1 MQLQNTTKREQLQL
15 IQEGDKTQKVIARFI
30 AEQDVKSSSK
40 RTYQRGLKQW
50 FVWVEEQLLDLS
62 QITRV
67 EVLRYKEQLLE
78 GGLSPLTVGSYL
90 TVLRKFYEWTEAR
103 KLYPNVAKGVKTPRR
118 KKQFKK
124 QPLSIE
130 VSKQL
135 LAHFQGVALRDY
147 AIVNLLLRTGLRT
160 IEVVRADIE
169 DITFKQGRRVL
180 LIQGKGK
187 DSKDAF
193 VILTDKSY
201 QPIADYLE
209 SRKGHKPGEP
219 LFISTSNN
227 NKGGRL
233 TTRTVSSIAKEGLRA
248 IGIDAKEFTAHS
260 FRHTTAVN
268 ILRAGGTL
276 ANAQSVLRHESPAT
290 TQIYTATIEEELRLK
305 EAPEAL
311 LDDVF

>member
-1 MQLQNTTKREQLQL
+1 MNLQATTTETLQL
-15 IQEGDKTQKVIARFI
+15 IQDADKVKKVIARFI
-30 AEQDVKSSSK
+30 AEQDVKRSSK
-40 RTYQRGLKQW
+40 RTYERSLKQW

-78 GGLSPLTVGSYL
+78 GALSPLTVGSYL
-90 TVLRKFYEWTEAR
+90 AVLRNFYAWTEAN
-103 KLYPNVAKGVKTPRR
+103 KLYPNVAKDVKTPSRE
-118 KKQFKK
+118 KKFKK
-124 QPLSIE
+124 HPLSIDN
-130 VSKQL
+130 SKKL
-135 LAHFQGVALRDY
+135 LEHFRGAALRDY

-160 IEVVRADIE
+160 IEVVRADVK
-169 DITFKQGRRVL
+169 DITFRQGRRVL
-180 LIQGKGK
+180 NIQGKGK

-209 SRKGHKPGEP
+209 SRKGHKVGEP
-219 LFISTSNN
+219 LFTSTSNN

-233 TTRTVSSIAKEGLRA
+233 TTRTVSSIAKGGLRA

-260 FRHTTAVN
+260 LRHTTAVN
-268 ILRAGGTL
+268 ILRVGGSL
-276 ANAQSVLRHESPAT
+276 ANVQSVLRHANPAT
-290 TQIYTATIEEELRLK
+290 TQIYTATIEDELRLK

>member
-1 MQLQNTTKREQLQL
+1 MLLQTTTKTELQSLEKGAKTEL
-15 IQEGDKTQKVIARFI
+15 IIARFI

-50 FVWVEEQLLDLS
+50 FSWVEEKLLPLP
-62 QITRV
+62 QVTRA
-67 EVLRYKEQLLE
+67 EVLQYKTELLA

-90 TVLRKFYEWTEAR
+90 TVLRKFYEWTEAN

-130 VSKQL
+130 KSKEL
-135 LAHFQGVALRDY
+135 LDHFQGAALRDY

-160 IEVVRADIE
+160 IEAVRADVK
-169 DITFKQGRRVL
+169 DITYKQGKRVL
-180 LIQGKGK
+180 LIQGKGRESK
-187 DSKDAF
+187 DSF
-193 VILTDKSY
+193 VILTDKAY
-201 QPIADYLE
+201 QPIANYLE
-209 SRKGHKPGEP
+209 SRKGHKAGEP
-219 LFISTSNN
+219 LFTSTSNN
-227 NKGGRL
+227 NRGGRL
-233 TTRTVSSIAKEGLRA
+233 TTRTISSIAKEGLRA

-290 TQIYTATIEEELRLK
+290 TQIYTATIEEEIRLK

-311 LDDVF
+311 LDSVF